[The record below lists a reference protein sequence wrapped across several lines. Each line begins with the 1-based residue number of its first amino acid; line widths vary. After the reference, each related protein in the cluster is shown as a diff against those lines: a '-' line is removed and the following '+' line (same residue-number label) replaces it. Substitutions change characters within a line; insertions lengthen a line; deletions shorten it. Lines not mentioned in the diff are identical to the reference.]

1 MSAAGKTVESM
12 TEQEKARADAI
23 MKGWLAFNAKAKANE
38 ETFNA
43 KLEEIAGAISELIQ
57 EKTGIDT
64 ANIIGD
70 RKAEFGRHVGDIV
83 RTYQMRLPYHH
94 QANDALI
101 KEQLKTIDWAFQ
113 TGNMESLIRHD
124 VDSMYEIL
132 HERVYWIEQTGD
144 YSLALDAVTTPTC
157 FRNLTIAEGFTW
169 HSPMQ
174 VSWVSPYKR
183 ILEKGWLRN
192 IWTSVTEQRIHEEW
206 TVPRFKGYAEHLEAN
221 FDISAWNDEDRTI
234 TLTCIPPACIPPA

>member
-1 MSAAGKTVESM
+1 MSAAGKMVTSM

-23 MKGWLAFNAKAKANE
+23 MQGWLAFNANAKANE
-38 ETFNA
+38 DAFNDKA
-43 KLEEIAGAISELIQ
+43 EEIAGAIAKLIA
-57 EKTGIDT
+57 EKTGITDDIF
-64 ANIIGD
+64 AG
-70 RKAEFGRHVGDIV
+70 REAEFGRLIGDTV
-83 RTYQMRLPYHH
+83 RTFQMTMPYHH

-113 TGNMESLIRHD
+113 TGNMKALVQHD

-144 YSLALDAVTTPTC
+144 YSLALDANTTPTC
-157 FRNLTIAEGFTW
+157 FRNLTVAEGFTW

-174 VSWVSPYKR
+174 VSWISPYKR

-192 IWTSVTEQRIHEEW
+192 IWKSVTEQRIHEEW
-206 TVPRFKGYAEHLEAN
+206 TAPRIHGFAKHLETK
-221 FDISAWNDEDRTI
+221 FEVSPWNEETRVI
-234 TLTCIPPACIPPA
+234 TVTCLPPV